1 MKYFTFSS
9 IVLAFCT
16 SGALAQTTHS
26 MDHSG
31 MHRSDSQM
39 EGAVHATAVVNSIRD
54 GSVNVSHDPI
64 PEIGWPGMTMGL
76 PLLADAQI
84 MGDVA
89 PGDKVTLML
98 IKGADGMYAIGAMMP
113 N

>member
-1 MKYFTFSS
+1 MKILTFSG
-9 IVLAFCT
+9 IVLAF
-16 SGALAQTTHS
+16 SASSALAQTTHS

-31 MHRSDSQM
+31 IHMSDSQL
-39 EGAVHATAVVNSIRD
+39 EDAVHATAVVNSISE
-54 GSVNVSHDPI
+54 GSANVSHDPI
-64 PEIGWPGMTMGL
+64 PAIGWPGMTMGL
-76 PLLADAQI
+76 PLLADAQV

-98 IKGADGMYAIGAMMP
+98 LKGADGMYAIGAMTP